1 MFLHLFCFVQKCHI
15 VDQVNRLTASEI
27 IEVFE
32 PLEEGL
38 DIIESKRYVS
48 CMTIQLSI
56 NNEGIDENNIGYQ
69 PPLTNVELQDYESTT
84 SNTVN

>member
-1 MFLHLFCFVQKCHI
+1 MLDRFCTYFPFVHQCHI

-38 DIIESKRYVS
+38 DVIESKRYVS

-84 SNTVN
+84 T

>member
-1 MFLHLFCFVQKCHI
+1 
-15 VDQVNRLTASEI
+15 
-27 IEVFE
+27 
-32 PLEEGL
+32 
-38 DIIESKRYVS
+38 
-48 CMTIQLSI
+48 MTIQLSI